1 MINACGTSA
10 LLATL
15 RLHSITTS
23 LIEEFAL

>member
-15 RLHSITTS
+15 RVNPITTS